1 MQLFVGITMCDS
13 SDNSKSAPAAG
24 TDLDELV
31 AAIRASKKYAH
42 IGEATLRHLGQ
53 IELGKRRNL
62 KDAIKE
68 TRNKLHQIGG
78 AYQDS
83 MHYVAWLS
91 ELAAAVPAAA
101 AEPAARR
108 EILAPILSRIM
119 QHHAS
124 TRERLPILNPFYT
137 TIFQALGEV
146 HSILDVACG
155 LNPLAIP
162 WMPLRPDTAYHALD
176 IYADMTE
183 FIGQCL
189 ALLHVNGSAETC
201 DVVAALAE
209 PTSAAAQVLR
219 RPIDVAFVL
228 KTIPC
233 LEQVDKRIGSSLLD
247 ILGAKQLVV
256 SFPIQS
262 LGGKRKGMLQH
273 YSAHFAELMAN
284 RPWPVQRLEFESELV
299 FIVSKT
305 KD

>member
-1 MQLFVGITMCDS
+1 M
-13 SDNSKSAPAAG
+13 SAIEVTTPA
-24 TDLDELV
+24 TPLDELV

-83 MHYVAWLS
+83 MHYAAWLS
-91 ELAAAVPAAA
+91 ELEAATPDMRP
-101 AEPAARR
+101 E
-108 EILAPILSRIM
+108 ILSRIM

-124 TRERLPILNPFYT
+124 TRERLPILDPFYT
-137 TIFQALGEV
+137 TIFTALREKLGEV

-155 LNPLAIP
+155 LNPLAVP
-162 WMPLRPDTAYHALD
+162 WMPLPPDTAYHALD
-176 IYADMTE
+176 IYADMIQ
-183 FIGQCL
+183 FVGQCL
-189 ALLHVNGSAETC
+189 ALMHVKGTAETC
-201 DVVAALAE
+201 DVVAALAD
-209 PTSAAAQVLR
+209 PTSAGAQMLR
-219 RPIDVAFVL
+219 RPVDVAFVL

-247 ILGAKQLVV
+247 ILGAKQIVV

-273 YSAHFAELMAN
+273 YSAHFAELMAG
-284 RPWPVQRLEFESELV
+284 RLWPVQRLEFESELV
-299 FIVSKT
+299 FIIAKM
-305 KD
+305 

>member
-1 MQLFVGITMCDS
+1 M
-13 SDNSKSAPAAG
+13 SATEVTTPA
-24 TDLDELV
+24 DLDELV

-83 MHYVAWLS
+83 MHYAAWLS
-91 ELAAAVPAAA
+91 ELEA
-101 AEPAARR
+101 AEPTVRR
-108 EILAPILSRIM
+108 EILSRIM

-124 TRERLPILNPFYT
+124 TRERRPILNPFYT
-137 TIFQALGEV
+137 TIFAALREKLGEV

-162 WMPLRPDTAYHALD
+162 WMPLPPDTAYHALD

-189 ALLHVNGSAETC
+189 SLMNVKGTAETC
-201 DVVAALAE
+201 DVVAALAAALAD
-209 PTSAAAQVLR
+209 PTCAAAQVLR
-219 RPIDVAFVL
+219 RPVDVAFVL

-273 YSAHFAELMAN
+273 YSAHFAELMAG
-284 RPWPVQRLEFESELV
+284 RSWPVQKLEFESELV
-299 FIVSKT
+299 FIVQKM
-305 KD
+305 